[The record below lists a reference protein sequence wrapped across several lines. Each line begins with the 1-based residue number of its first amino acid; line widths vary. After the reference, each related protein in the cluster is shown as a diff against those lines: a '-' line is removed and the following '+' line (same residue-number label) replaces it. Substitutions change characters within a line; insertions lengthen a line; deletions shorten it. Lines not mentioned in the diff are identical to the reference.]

1 MLDSRPRC
9 GKKHVTVYKGYV
21 MSNAIG
27 RLIRRTAVMLPRSRP
42 SPNGK
47 DSKLDHHPAAPRH
60 LVIIPDGNRRWAKA
74 RGVPAF
80 EGHRKGAR
88 VVEDLVWRCRDAG
101 VKVLTL
107 WGFSTENW
115 GRDEDEIEYLMEL
128 FVKFL
133 TSVEG
138 DMRSEQV
145 QFRHLGRK
153 DRLPAELLTVIE
165 RLEKETAD
173 HTNYYLNVCI
183 DYGGRDEILRAVK
196 RALNAGVTAEELDEE
211 NLEEYLDTGGLPD
224 PDLIIRTSGE
234 YRLSGILP
242 FQSVYSELAFVPLHL
257 PDMTKEVLEEIFDEY
272 AQRRRRYGK

>member
-1 MLDSRPRC
+1 
-9 GKKHVTVYKGYV
+9 

-27 RLIRRTAVMLPRSRP
+27 RLIRRTAVMLPRNRP

-47 DSKLDHHPAAPRH
+47 NSGINHHPAAPRH

-74 RGVPAF
+74 HGVPAF
-80 EGHRKGAR
+80 EGHRKGAE
-88 VVEDLVWRCRDAG
+88 VVENLVWSCRDAG

-115 GRDEDEIEYLMEL
+115 GRAKDEVGYLMDL
-128 FVKFL
+128 FVEFL
-133 TSVEG
+133 TSVED
-138 DMRSEQV
+138 DMLSERV
-145 QFRHLGRK
+145 HFRHLGRK
-153 DRLPAELLTVIE
+153 DRLPDNLLTVIR
-165 RLEKETAD
+165 RLEEKTVD

-183 DYGGRDEILRAVK
+183 DYGGRDEIIRAVK
-196 RALNAGVTAEELDEE
+196 RALEAGVTADELDEDK
-211 NLEEYLDTGGLPD
+211 LGAYLDTGGLPD